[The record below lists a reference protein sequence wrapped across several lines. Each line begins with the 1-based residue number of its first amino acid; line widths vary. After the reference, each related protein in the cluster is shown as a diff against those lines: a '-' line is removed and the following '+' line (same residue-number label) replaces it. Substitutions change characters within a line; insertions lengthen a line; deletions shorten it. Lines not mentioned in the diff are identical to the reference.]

1 MKHALVAAAALLVV
15 LTLLP
20 ASPEKTGPVADAL
33 RKATR
38 ADRQTVAGI
47 YAALAD
53 ITERDAGKL
62 IPTTAVW
69 RKVHADSLRLAVGG
83 TDLVGRYPGLDNAVE
98 QVMAAHVSLD
108 NVAMDA
114 ERVAAL
120 AKACRAVESQCE

>member
-1 MKHALVAAAALLVV
+1 MRHALVAAAAVAVV
-15 LTLLP
+15 LTFIP
-20 ASPEKTGPVADAL
+20 ASPQKAGPVADAM
-33 RKATR
+33 RNATR
-38 ADRQTVAGI
+38 ADRQRVKGI

-62 IPTTAVW
+62 ISTTAAW

-83 TDLVGRYPGLDNAVE
+83 TDLVGKYPGLDRAVE

-114 ERVAAL
+114 ERVASL
-120 AKACRAVESQCE
+120 ANACRAVEAQCD